1 MGQCK
6 SSFTNF
12 IFQINFGFT
21 YRNQDIYNMCGIAGI
36 ISPDKDVLNNNILK
50 NMADSLLHRGPDAEG
65 FWINNNH
72 TAGFAHRRLSIIDL
86 SQAAA
91 QPMHYMQQYS
101 IVYNG
106 EIYNYIELK
115 KELKKSGYHF
125 NTDSDTEVILAA
137 YDCYKERCLQ
147 YFDGMFAFAIWDEK
161 EQSLF
166 AARDRFGEKPF
177 YYYSEKNVFAFASEM
192 KALWA
197 AGIDKTIENKMIL
210 NFITLGYVQNPAN
223 KSQTFYKNIFSL
235 PPAHFLKY
243 YPEENNFTI
252 GHYWDIDK
260 QAQIKISEDAAVKTF
275 DTFLYTAVNRRLRSD
290 VPVGASLSGGLDSS
304 SIAYYINKQSE
315 SGSKKFKTFSAVF
328 PGFEK
333 DEQKYIQQV
342 CKQFNIENFTVTP
355 TADRLI
361 KDFQK
366 LCYHQEEPF
375 PSSSI
380 YAQYKVFELA
390 RINNVKVLLD
400 GQGADEVLAGYH
412 KYIHWYLQEMVSR
425 NKFSSAAKE
434 RHMLH
439 KNNADFHWNIKNLMA
454 AFLPS
459 HASIA
464 LEKKEY
470 NKIIH
475 NNDVT
480 KSLMENLKGR
490 EWEGIHKPVV
500 TKLNDIL
507 YFNTV
512 QNGLEELLRY
522 SDRNAMAH
530 GCEVRLPFL
539 YDEMVKF
546 IFSLP
551 SRFKIKNGYTK
562 ALLRNLMEN
571 KLPQNIVW
579 RTDKIGYEPP
589 QKKWMEDARMKDF
602 IYEAKAKL
610 VKEDI
615 LKPHVLAKNPKATPV
630 HDADNYDWRFLSV
643 AQMMYK

>member
-1 MGQCK
+1 
-6 SSFTNF
+6 
-12 IFQINFGFT
+12 
-21 YRNQDIYNMCGIAGI
+21 
-36 ISPDKDVLNNNILK
+36 
-50 NMADSLLHRGPDAEG
+50 MADSLAHRGPDGEG
-65 FWINNNH
+65 FWINKDH
-72 TAGFAHRRLSIIDL
+72 SVGFAHRRLSIIDL

-91 QPMHYMQQYS
+91 QPMHYLQQYS

-115 KELKKSGYHF
+115 RELKKSGYHF
-125 NTDSDTEVILAA
+125 NTESDTEVILAA

-147 YFDGMFAFAIWDEK
+147 YFDGMFAFSIWDEK
-161 EQSLF
+161 EQCLF

-177 YYYSEKNVFAFASEM
+177 YYYTEKNVFAFASEM
-192 KALWA
+192 KGLWA
-197 AGIDKTIENKMIL
+197 AGIDKSIENKMIL

-235 PPAHFLKY
+235 PPAHFLKF
-243 YPEENNFTI
+243 YPKNDHCTI
-252 GHYWDIDK
+252 EHYWDIDK
-260 QAQIKISEDAAVKTF
+260 QAQIKISEEAAVKTF

-304 SIAYYINKQSE
+304 SIVYYIKKQLD
-315 SGSKKFKTFSAVF
+315 GDRNNLKTFSAIF

-333 DEQKYIQQV
+333 DEQKYIRQV
-342 CKQFNIENFTVTP
+342 SAQFKIENFTVTP
-355 TADRLI
+355 TADTLI
-361 KDFQK
+361 KDFEK

-375 PSSSI
+375 PSASI

-390 RINNVKVLLD
+390 KKQNIKVLLD
-400 GQGADEVLAGYH
+400 GQGADEMLAGYH
-412 KYIHWYLQEMVSR
+412 KYVHWYLQEMVSR
-425 NKFSSAAKE
+425 NKFSGAAKE
-434 RHMLH
+434 RRLLH
-439 KNNADFHWNIKNLMA
+439 KNHVDFHWNIKNMMA

-480 KSLMENLKGR
+480 KNLMGYLKGR

-530 GCEVRLPFL
+530 GREVRLPFL

-546 IFSLP
+546 VFSLP
-551 SRFKIKNGYTK
+551 SSFKIKNGYTK
-562 ALLRNLMEN
+562 YLLRKLMEN

-589 QKKWMEDARMKDF
+589 QKKWMETPLMKDF
-602 IYEAKAKL
+602 LYEAKEKL
-610 VKEDI
+610 VKEDM
-615 LKPHVLAKNPKATPV
+615 LKPQVLAKKARSHHA
-630 HDADNYDWRFLSV
+630 HDADSFDWRYLCV
-643 AQMMYK
+643 AQMMNK